1 VSFATLTIDL
11 VARLA
16 NLEEG
21 FTKAQHLAATNAERM
36 AKSFEKVTDAAKTIG
51 ESLVAALSVREL
63 VAFVDSTIEAQAAMW
78 DLSVQTQLTVEEI
91 GGIAYAAKFAGGS
104 LEGTAQAMAKFNVS
118 IGKAADGVAPF
129 STAFDA
135 MGISVRDG
143 SDNLKNAGT
152 LLVEIA
158 NKFVG
163 YADGPRKA
171 ELANALFGRGYT
183 QVIGVLNEGGASLE
197 EATAL
202 WEKYSGIS
210 SESAKAADDLQKNFG
225 DLWLIIQGMGQG
237 IVGSLME
244 PLRSTAEYMTK
255 LAESSHSAGV
265 LGSTLGYIFKG
276 LALVFADT
284 EFILSSVVRSL
295 GGFAA
300 QVVAAAHWDWKGV
313 HSISDAMKADTAQA
327 MKDLDAYLVSL
338 QTKAP
343 GARAPVAPSGI
354 KKIDTR
360 PEAPGVA
367 KDTSERD
374 AAKADRDAEREAAKA
389 ERTAARAKSARERA
403 AAKAASDQ
411 EKLDRDAQ
419 RALEKATKD
428 YQDELRAGLDGQL
441 KIIAKFGA
449 EQQDAYKFDARML
462 DGVYADGLLSL
473 RAYTDSQKALR
484 ADGLATALDAFD
496 KERAAIET
504 YLALPTTVGDDRIK
518 HETAL
523 ALVIGERASAV
534 THASQVDQLAAQQTA
549 RDLVGKKAQYDELRA
564 SILSMAG
571 DAKAASQIR
580 IDMQVTTAQVTTKQ
594 AGGDPALPGQLRVQ
608 LEGQQEVNQAVA
620 DYHALLEKTR
630 VAMQAVAEESQ
641 QTGASEIDQAAAVTN
656 VRDKSLAE
664 LQAMLDKARE
674 LAARLNTPAS
684 NALVA
689 SITATMADA
698 RLQVDQLRMSIQGA
712 LGESI
717 VDMFKG
723 TSGSILNIWANLLE
737 KMVADMLAKK
747 LMAALFGDSMT
758 GASASGN
765 SGWIGA
771 GMQLIGA
778 YFGSSSGGGVGG
790 SDPNNYYS
798 HNASGGTVDPFSVS
812 QVNERGP
819 ELLQMGGREMLMM
832 GSQGGRVVPNSL
844 LGGGGST
851 NITFEI
857 ASGVS
862 RNELAAMIPG
872 MTARI
877 KSELM
882 QSMRRPGF
890 QRN

>member
-1 VSFATLTIDL
+1 MSLATLTIDL

-36 AKSFEKVTDAAKTIG
+36 AKSFEKVTDAAKGIG

-135 MGISVRDG
+135 MGVSVRDG
-143 SDNLKNAGT
+143 SGNLKNAGM

-158 NKFVG
+158 NKFVT

-202 WEKYSGIS
+202 WEKYSGVS
-210 SESAKAADDLQKNFG
+210 SESAKAADDLQKDFG

-265 LGSTLGYIFKG
+265 LGGTLGYIFKG

-284 EFILSSVVRSL
+284 EFVLSAVVRSL

-338 QTKAP
+338 QTKSP
-343 GARAPVAPSGI
+343 GAAPSPAASGI

-374 AAKADRDAEREAAKA
+374 AAKAEREAAKI

-403 AAKAASDQ
+403 AAKAASEQ

-419 RALEKATKD
+419 RALEKATKE

-473 RAYTDSQKALR
+473 RAYTDAQKALR
-484 ADGLATALDAFD
+484 ADGLAAALDAFD

-534 THASQVDQLAAQQTA
+534 THASQVDQLAAQQSA
-549 RDLVGKKAQYDELRA
+549 RDLVGKRAQYDELRA

-580 IDMQVTTAQVTTKQ
+580 VDMQVTTAQVTTKQ
-594 AGGDPALPGQLRVQ
+594 AGGDPSLPGQLRVQ

-641 QTGASEIDQAAAVTN
+641 HTGASEIEDAAAVTN

-674 LAARLNTPAS
+674 LAARLNTPTS

-737 KMVADMLAKK
+737 RMVADMLAKK
-747 LMAALFGDSMT
+747 LMAAMFGDSMT

-819 ELLQMGGREMLMM
+819 ELLQMGGRELLMM

-844 LGGGGST
+844 LTGGGST

-872 MTARI
+872 MTSRI

-890 QRN
+890 QRS

>member
-1 VSFATLTIDL
+1 
-11 VARLA
+11 
-16 NLEEG
+16 
-21 FTKAQHLAATNAERM
+21 M
-36 AKSFEKVTDAAKTIG
+36 
-51 ESLVAALSVREL
+51 
-63 VAFVDSTIEAQAAMW
+63 
-78 DLSVQTQLTVEEI
+78 
-91 GGIAYAAKFAGGS
+91 
-104 LEGTAQAMAKFNVS
+104 
-118 IGKAADGVAPF
+118 
-129 STAFDA
+129 
-135 MGISVRDG
+135 
-143 SDNLKNAGT
+143 
-152 LLVEIA
+152 
-158 NKFVG
+158 
-163 YADGPRKA
+163 
-171 ELANALFGRGYT
+171 
-183 QVIGVLNEGGASLE
+183 
-197 EATAL
+197 
-202 WEKYSGIS
+202 
-210 SESAKAADDLQKNFG
+210 
-225 DLWLIIQGMGQG
+225 QG
-237 IVGSLME
+237 
-244 PLRSTAEYMTK
+244 
-255 LAESSHSAGV
+255 
-265 LGSTLGYIFKG
+265 
-276 LALVFADT
+276 
-284 EFILSSVVRSL
+284 
-295 GGFAA
+295 
-300 QVVAAAHWDWKGV
+300 
-313 HSISDAMKADTAQA
+313 
-327 MKDLDAYLVSL
+327 
-338 QTKAP
+338 
-343 GARAPVAPSGI
+343 
-354 KKIDTR
+354 
-360 PEAPGVA
+360 
-367 KDTSERD
+367 
-374 AAKADRDAEREAAKA
+374 
-389 ERTAARAKSARERA
+389 
-403 AAKAASDQ
+403 
-411 EKLDRDAQ
+411 
-419 RALEKATKD
+419 
-428 YQDELRAGLDGQL
+428 
-441 KIIAKFGA
+441 
-449 EQQDAYKFDARML
+449 DAR
-462 DGVYADGLLSL
+462 
-473 RAYTDSQKALR
+473 
-484 ADGLATALDAFD
+484 
-496 KERAAIET
+496 
-504 YLALPTTVGDDRIK
+504 
-518 HETAL
+518 
-523 ALVIGERASAV
+523 
-534 THASQVDQLAAQQTA
+534 
-549 RDLVGKKAQYDELRA
+549 
-564 SILSMAG
+564 
-571 DAKAASQIR
+571 AASQIR
-580 IDMQVTTAQVTTKQ
+580 INMQVTTAQVMTKQ
-594 AGGDPALPGQLRVQ
+594 QGGDPSLPGQLRVQ

-620 DYHALLEKTR
+620 DYQALLDKIR

-641 QTGASEIDQAAAVTN
+641 HTGASEIENAAAVTG

-674 LAARLNTPAS
+674 LAARLNTTAS

-798 HNASGGTVDPFSVS
+798 TGRASGGSVDPFSVQ